1 MPVIRV
7 AWGTGRGPTETAAYD
22 RALAAANV
30 HNYNLVTV
38 SSVIPA
44 DLSVERVD
52 TAPDLGPIGHQLT
65 VVQAESTVAGP
76 GVTSAGLAWTTGEGP
91 GLFYES
97 AGPSEPGAVER
108 RVREGIEA
116 GLAFRDWEAPS
127 IETQTASIEAD
138 SGEYASSV
146 VVAAYGRARP
156 ITTVTTE
163 RR

>member
-1 MPVIRV
+1 MAVIRV

-22 RALAAANV
+22 RALAGANL

-38 SSVIPA
+38 SSIVPA
-44 DLSVERVD
+44 DMPVERVG
-52 TAPDLGPIGHQLT
+52 TAPDLGPIGHRLT
-65 VVQAESTVAGP
+65 VVQAEFTVAGP
-76 GVTSAGLAWTTGEGP
+76 GVSSAGLAWTTGEGP

-97 AGPSEPGAVER
+97 AGPSEPGAIER
-108 RVREGIEA
+108 RIREGIEA
-116 GLAFRDWEAPS
+116 GLAFRDWSGRS

-146 VVAAYGRARP
+146 VVAAYGQASP
-156 ITTVTTE
+156 IGGTPTE